1 MNAHDETDPARS
13 RHGER
18 CRTGLLA
25 VNIPHDRERPH
36 ALPICILILLLA
48 CLAIVPAAAE
58 LPGADFIANQSSGVV
73 PLAVQFTD
81 TSTGIPT
88 MWLWDFGDGT
98 MATTQHPIHTF
109 TSPGTY
115 TVNLTATNPDG
126 NGTVVKPAFIIAQES
141 GPHLVWGP
149 YLTLTSA
156 TGTMVNVKTSTPSLV
171 TVDYA
176 TDAHYQAYGDY
187 DMTATDGISVVFHR
201 VALTGLE
208 PGTLYHYRI
217 VLDGALSD
225 PFHFRTFPESGP
237 FTFVVY
243 SDTQDQ
249 LPTFSQ
255 LERHKLVADR
265 IAEEEDVLF
274 VIHCGDLVN
283 NAANLSD
290 WDRYFAA
297 GAAMMVNTTVYPA
310 LGNHEA
316 NHTNYYDIFGVPQW
330 YSFDCAG
337 AHFTILDTNS
347 EAWDRMPEQSAWL
360 ADDLAGASGSQW
372 RFAAFHHP
380 PYSSE
385 RNHFGGWENVR
396 AEWEDEFMN
405 YGVDAVFSGHVHAY
419 ERFLANGIHY
429 FVVATGGGPSYN
441 LESPRAPFSMNSIE
455 YGLAY
460 AKVTI
465 EPAWGIAI
473 IEIIR
478 VADISG
484 DLREVTT
491 VYPAGTTFETVI
503 LGSPNAPV
511 AEFTTDTSSGSAP
524 LSVQFTDFST
534 GYAITGRAWDFD
546 DDGTIDSTEQNPVHT
561 YTAAG
566 TYTVNLTITNA
577 AGSSTEVKTAYVTVT
592 GPEEPI
598 LSITPAAS
606 PLPIGKTTMVRVF
619 IGPLPTGLAGYNL
632 SLGLSN
638 PAVAGITGVALPG
651 WATLNHTSAMPTD
664 QLAFGAV
671 DLGRVIQAGAGET
684 LLAEITFMGS
694 ARGRS
699 DLILGIGQID
709 ADGGDMIIPVILG
722 GSLTVFPLDPFPG
735 YPNLPTDPDGDGL
748 YEDINGNGI
757 LDYDDVV
764 AFYQNMAW
772 VAGNT
777 AVGIEPYD
785 FNGNGRID
793 YDDVV
798 VLYYRILAG
807 PGP

>member
-1 MNAHDETDPARS
+1 MIAHDGIVPVGNRRESGHRTRPPFPTTSSSLLLGGNLPA
-13 RHGER
+13 
-18 CRTGLLA
+18 GL
-25 VNIPHDRERPH
+25 
-36 ALPICILILLLA
+36 LILLLA
-48 CLAIVPAAAE
+48 CLVIVPAAAE
-58 LPGADFIANQSSGVV
+58 SPVADFTADPSSGPV
-73 PLAVQFTD
+73 PLFVQFTD
-81 TSTGIPT
+81 MSTGIPT
-88 MWLWDFGDGT
+88 TWLWDFGDGT
-98 MATTQHPIHTF
+98 IATTQHPIHTF
-109 TSPGTY
+109 ITAGTY
-115 TVNLTATNPDG
+115 TVNLTVTNPDG
-126 NGTVVKPAFIIAQES
+126 NGTAVKPAFITAQES
-141 GPHLVWGP
+141 SPHLIWGP

-156 TGTMVNVKTSTPSLV
+156 TGTTINVKTDIPSLV

-176 TDAHYQAYGDY
+176 TDAHYQAYGEY
-187 DMTATDGISVVFHR
+187 DMTATDGISAAFHR

-208 PGTLYHYRI
+208 PGSLYHYRI

-297 GAAMMVNTTVYPA
+297 GAAMMANITVYPA

-316 NHTNYYDIFGVPQW
+316 NHTNYYEIYGVPQW
-330 YSFDCAG
+330 YSFDCAD
-337 AHFTILDTNS
+337 AHFSILDTNS
-347 EAWDRMPEQSAWL
+347 GAWDRMAEQSSWL
-360 ADDLAGASGSQW
+360 ADDLAGASGSLW
-372 RFAAFHHP
+372 RFVAFHHP

-396 AEWEDEFMN
+396 TEWEDEFMS

-429 FVVATGGGPSYN
+429 LVVATGGGPSYN
-441 LESPRAPFSMNSIE
+441 LVSPRAPFSMNSLE
-455 YGLAY
+455 YALAY

-465 EPAWGIAI
+465 DPAWGIAT

-478 VADISG
+478 VADISS
-484 DLREVTT
+484 DLREVTR
-491 VYPAGTTFETVI
+491 VYPAGTTFETVT
-503 LGSPNAPV
+503 LGTLDVPL
-511 AEFTTDTSSGSAP
+511 AEFTANTTAGSAP
-524 LSVQFTDFST
+524 LTVQFTDRST
-534 GYAITGRAWDFD
+534 GYGITGRTWDFD
-546 DDGTIDSTEQNPVHT
+546 GDGTIDSPEQDPVHT
-561 YTAAG
+561 YTAVG
-566 TYTVNLTITNA
+566 TYTVNLTVTNT
-577 AGSSTEVKTAYVTVT
+577 AGSSTEEKIAYITVT
-592 GPEEPI
+592 KPAETV

-651 WATLNHTSAMPTD
+651 WATLNSTSALPTD
-664 QLAFGAV
+664 QLVFGAV

-684 LLAEITFMGS
+684 LLAEITFKGS
-694 ARGRS
+694 ARGRT
-699 DLILGIGQID
+699 DLVLGIGQID

-757 LDYDDVV
+757 LDFDDVV
-764 AFYQNMAW
+764 AFYQNLAW

-777 AVGIEPYD
+777 AVGIDPYD
-785 FNGNGRID
+785 FNRNGRID

-798 VLYYRILAG
+798 VLYYCILEG
-807 PGP
+807 

>member
-1 MNAHDETDPARS
+1 LLGGTLPA
-13 RHGER
+13 G
-18 CRTGLLA
+18 
-25 VNIPHDRERPH
+25 
-36 ALPICILILLLA
+36 ILILLLA

-58 LPGADFIANQSSGVV
+58 LPGADFIADQSLGVV
-73 PLAVQFTD
+73 PLVVQFTD
-81 TSTGIPT
+81 TSTGYPT
-88 MWLWDFGDGT
+88 SWAWDFENDGT
-98 MATTQHPIHTF
+98 VDSTDQNPSHTYD
-109 TSPGTY
+109 TPGTY
-115 TVNLTATNPDG
+115 TVNLTVANPDG
-126 NGTVVKPAFIIAQES
+126 NDTAVKPAFITAQQGEVR
-141 GPHLVWGP
+141 LVWGP

-156 TGTMVNVKTSTPSLV
+156 TGTMVNVKTDVPSQV

-187 DMTATDGISVVFHR
+187 NMTATDGISAVFHR

-208 PGTLYHYRI
+208 PGTRYHYRI
-217 VLDGALSD
+217 VLDGTPSD
-225 PFHFRTFPESGP
+225 PYHFRTFPESGP

-265 IAEEEDVLF
+265 IAAEEDVLF
-274 VIHCGDLVN
+274 VINCGDLVN

-290 WDRYFAA
+290 WDRYFVA
-297 GAAMMVNTTVYPA
+297 GAAMMANTTVYSA

-316 NHTNYYDIFGVPQW
+316 NHTNYYEIYGVPQW

-337 AHFTILDTNS
+337 AHFSILDTNS

-405 YGVDAVFSGHVHAY
+405 YGVEAVFSGHVHAY
-419 ERFLANGIHY
+419 ERFLAYGIHY

-441 LESPRAPFSMNSIE
+441 LESPRAPFSMNSLE
-455 YGLAY
+455 YALAY
-460 AKVTI
+460 TKVTVD
-465 EPAWGIAI
+465 PAWGIAT

-484 DLREVTT
+484 DLREVTM
-491 VYPAGTTFETVI
+491 VYPASTIFETVI

-511 AEFTTDTSSGSAP
+511 AEFTANTTAGSAP
-524 LSVQFTDFST
+524 LTVQFMDLST
-534 GYAITGRAWDFD
+534 GYEITGRAWDFD
-546 DDGTIDSTEQNPVHT
+546 GDGMIDSLEQDPVHT
-561 YTAAG
+561 YTAVG
-566 TYTVNLTITNA
+566 TYTVNLTVTNT
-577 AGSSTEVKTAYVTVT
+577 AGSSTEEKIAYITVT
-592 GPEEPI
+592 KPAETV
-598 LSITPAAS
+598 LSLAPAAS

-638 PAVAGITGVALPG
+638 PDVAGITGVALPG
-651 WATLNHTSAMPTD
+651 WATLNSTSAPPTD
-664 QLAFGAV
+664 QLVFGAV

-684 LLAEITFMGS
+684 LLAEITFKGS
-694 ARGRS
+694 ARGS
-699 DLILGIGQID
+699 TDLVLGIGQID

-757 LDYDDVV
+757 LDFDDVV
-764 AFYQNMAW
+764 AFYQNMTW

>member
-1 MNAHDETDPARS
+1 M
-13 RHGER
+13 
-18 CRTGLLA
+18 
-25 VNIPHDRERPH
+25 PHDRERHH
-36 ALPICILILLLA
+36 ALPICILILILA
-48 CLAIVPAAAE
+48 FPLIVPATAE

-73 PLAVQFTD
+73 PLVVQFTD

-88 MWLWDFGDGT
+88 TWLWDFGDGSSSDE
-98 MATTQHPIHTF
+98 QHPIHTF
-109 TSPGTY
+109 TTAGTY
-115 TVNLTATNPDG
+115 TVNLTVTNNVG
-126 NGTVVKPAFIIAQES
+126 GSGGGKPAFIIAQNHR
-141 GPHLVWGP
+141 PALIWGP
-149 YLTLTSA
+149 YLTLTSV
-156 TGTMVNVKTSTPSLV
+156 TGTTINVKTDVPSQV

-187 DMTATDGISVVFHR
+187 DMTATDGISAVFHR

-208 PGTLYHYRI
+208 PGTRYHYRI
-217 VLDGALSD
+217 VLDGTPSD
-225 PFHFRTFPESGP
+225 PYHFRTFPESGP

-265 IAEEEDVLF
+265 IAAEEDVLF

-297 GAAMMVNTTVYPA
+297 GAAMMANITVYPA

-316 NHTNYYDIFGVPQW
+316 NHTNYYEIYGVPQW
-330 YSFDCAG
+330 YSFDCAD
-337 AHFTILDTNS
+337 AHFSILDTNS
-347 EAWDRMPEQSAWL
+347 GAWDRMAEQSSWL
-360 ADDLAGASGSQW
+360 ADDLAGASDTAW
-372 RFAAFHHP
+372 KYVAFHHP

-429 FVVATGGGPSYN
+429 LVVATGGGPSYN
-441 LESPRAPFSMNSIE
+441 LVSPRAPFSMNSLE
-455 YGLAY
+455 YALAY

-465 EPAWGIAI
+465 EPAWGIAT

-484 DLREVTT
+484 DLREVTM
-491 VYPAGTTFETVI
+491 VYPAGTIFETVI

-511 AEFTTDTSSGSAP
+511 AEFTANTTAGPAP
-524 LSVQFTDFST
+524 LTVQFTDRST
-534 GYAITGRAWDFD
+534 GYEITGRAWDFD
-546 DDGTIDSTEQNPVHT
+546 GDGTIDSLEQDPVHT
-561 YTAAG
+561 YTAVG
-566 TYTVNLTITNA
+566 MYTVNLTVTNT
-577 AGSSTEVKTAYVTVT
+577 AGSSTEEKIAFITVT
-592 GPEEPI
+592 KPAETV

-651 WATLNHTSAMPTD
+651 WATLNSTSALPTD
-664 QLAFGAV
+664 QLVFGAV

-684 LLAEITFMGS
+684 LLAEITFKGS
-694 ARGRS
+694 ARGS
-699 DLILGIGQID
+699 TDLVLGIGQID

-785 FNGNGRID
+785 FNGNDRID